1 MGLFGL
7 TLDVSAEF
15 ASRFLTVTEENNLDA
30 ESKFTAALNKAAA
43 LRDSLLPSKAEFA
56 LAA

>member
-30 ESKFTAALNKAAA
+30 KSKFTAALD
-43 LRDSLLPSKAEFA
+43 LFQVRQP

>member
-30 ESKFTAALNKAAA
+30 ESKFTAALKNAFAV
-43 LRDSLLPSKAEFA
+43 RSDFA

>member
-15 ASRFLTVTEENNLDA
+15 ASRFLTVTEENFLDA
-30 ESKFTAALNKAAA
+30 ESKKTLSDRVAEVLNA
-43 LRDSLLPSKAEFA
+43 RQNNFA